1 MFSILKTYYP
11 LFFRGLGITILLA
24 IVGTV
29 GGFILSLLLVS
40 ARTNKIDQKRDKLI
54 VKVMKTA
61 ANWAST
67 VYITLF
73 RGTPMIVQAM
83 VFYYGIKMVV
93 TAAWW
98 NPLSAGLIIVTLN
111 TMAYIA
117 EIIRG
122 SVNAL
127 DTGQME
133 AARALG
139 FSRQQSMR
147 LVVYPQAIKN
157 ALPAIGNEFIVN
169 LKDSAVLS
177 VIGILDLFNA
187 TKQVVGATYD
197 AVIPFII
204 TAILYLT
211 LTGLTSLLFHKLEQ
225 QRKEE
230 PQHDLYPRSIKRR
243 QNV

>member
-1 MFSILKTYYP
+1 MLEIIRTYYP
-11 LFFRGLGITILLA
+11 LLLRGLGITILLA

-29 GGFILSLLLVS
+29 GGFFLSLPLVS
-40 ARTNKIDQKRDKLI
+40 SRTNKIDKRRDSFFLKSY
-54 VKVMKTA
+54 KTFT
-61 ANWAST
+61 NWFST
-67 VYITLF
+67 AYITIF

-93 TAAWW
+93 NSDWW

-111 TMAYIA
+111 TAAYIA

-127 DTGQME
+127 DVGQSE

-139 FSRQQSMR
+139 FSRPATMIEI
-147 LVVYPQAIKN
+147 VYPQAIKN
-157 ALPAIGNEFIVN
+157 SLPAIGNEFIIN

-187 TKQVVGATYD
+187 TKQVVGATYNV
-197 AVIPFII
+197 VIPFII
-204 TAILYLT
+204 TALLYLT
-211 LTGLTSLLFHKLEQ
+211 LTGLTALLFHKLEKG
-225 QRKEE
+225 RKEKGNNE
-230 PQHDLYPRSIKRR
+230 IHYRSFKRR